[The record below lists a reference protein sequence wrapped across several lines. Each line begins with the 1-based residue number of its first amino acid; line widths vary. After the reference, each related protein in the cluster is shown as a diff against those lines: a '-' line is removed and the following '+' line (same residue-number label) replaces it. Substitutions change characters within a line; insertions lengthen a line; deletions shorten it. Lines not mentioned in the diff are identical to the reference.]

1 VPFFFVS
8 SGLDFQLDQLFATI
22 GGVIRL
28 PVFVIALLAVHVLPA
43 MLYRRTMGTRMAIA
57 AGLLQATSFS
67 FVIVATQIGL
77 QLHVMVQATATAL
90 VGAGLISVVAFPAIA
105 FGLLGDREREGG
117 AEIGQEVEFAT
128 EPGTT

>member
-1 VPFFFVS
+1 
-8 SGLDFQLDQLFATI
+8 
-22 GGVIRL
+22 L
-28 PVFVIALLAVHVLPA
+28 PVFVAALLAVHVIPA
-43 MLYRRTMGTRMAIA
+43 MLYRRAMGTRMAVA

-105 FGLLGDREREGG
+105 FALLGDERRKGPASFGDEAG
-117 AEIGQEVEFAT
+117 FAAG
-128 EPGTT
+128 PAG